1 MLEITAP
8 LLFKLNLNYKNPKNS
23 TMTKSKKII
32 LSEKEMPK
40 QWYNIVADLPGT
52 INPPLGPDGKP
63 IGPEALAPVFPMN
76 LIEQEVS
83 SERWIDIPEK
93 VMEMLSIWRPAPMVR
108 AYALEEA
115 LGTPAR
121 IYYKNESVSPAGSHK
136 PNTAVAQA
144 YYNKEFG
151 INKLTT
157 ETGAGQWGSALSFAT
172 SLLGMECRV
181 FMVRVSFDQK
191 PFRKMMMEAYGGTC
205 VASPSNETQAGRE
218 VLAKY
223 PDTPGSLGI
232 AISEAIEAA
241 VSDPTG
247 QTRYSLGSVLNHVML
262 HQTIIGLEAKK
273 QLEKAGEKLPDVVI
287 GCAGGGSNFAGLA
300 FPFMQEK
307 INGAQIEIIPVEPA
321 SCPTLTRAP
330 FAYDHGDLAKMT
342 PLLAMNSLG
351 HGFIPPP
358 IHAGGLRYH
367 GMSPLVSHAV
377 KEGLATPEAIHQLE
391 CYEAGVL
398 FSRTEGIIP
407 APETTHAIASVIRQA
422 KQAKEEGKEKVI
434 LFNFSGHGL
443 MDLVGYDKYLKGELK
458 DHELPSEDFE
468 KFTAILNNHPSP
480 II

>member
-1 MLEITAP
+1 M
-8 LLFKLNLNYKNPKNS
+8 S
-23 TMTKSKKII
+23 KSKKII

-40 QWYNIVADLPGT
+40 QWYNIAADLPGT
-52 INPPLGPDGKP
+52 INPPLGPDGNP
-63 IGPEALAPVFPMN
+63 IGPEMLAPVFPMN

-93 VMEMLSIWRPAPMVR
+93 VMEMLRIWRPIPLVR

-121 IYYKNESVSPAGSHK
+121 IYYKNESVSPTGSHK

-205 VASPSNETQAGRE
+205 VASPSDETQAGRD

-232 AISEAIEAA
+232 AISEAVEAA
-241 VSDPTG
+241 VTDPTG

-273 QLEKAGEKLPDVVI
+273 QLEIAGEKLPDVVI
-287 GCAGGGSNFAGLA
+287 ACAGGGSNFAGLA

-321 SCPTLTRAP
+321 SCPTLTKAP
-330 FAYDHGDLAKMT
+330 FAYDHGDIAKMT

-351 HGFIPPP
+351 HGFVPPP

-443 MDLVGYDKYLKGELK
+443 MDLVGYDKFLKGELK
-458 DHELPSEDFE
+458 DHELSNEDFE
-468 KFTAILNNHPSP
+468 QFTAVLNNHPSP